1 MTLFSTNSI
10 ARTAAAYVA
19 AFLAG
24 DDAAARRH
32 LIEWYADR
40 SAMLRSGGHLVWPLT
55 ADELWLSQLQHD
67 LCCHDADSVQ
77 AA

>member
-1 MTLFSTNSI
+1 MTLFSMNAI
-10 ARTAAAYVA
+10 AKTAAAYVA
-19 AFLAG
+19 AFVAG

-40 SAMLRSGGHLVWPLT
+40 SAMLRAGGHLHFPLT
-55 ADELWLSQLQHD
+55 ADELWLNQQMHD
-67 LCCHDADSVQ
+67 LCCNDADSVQ